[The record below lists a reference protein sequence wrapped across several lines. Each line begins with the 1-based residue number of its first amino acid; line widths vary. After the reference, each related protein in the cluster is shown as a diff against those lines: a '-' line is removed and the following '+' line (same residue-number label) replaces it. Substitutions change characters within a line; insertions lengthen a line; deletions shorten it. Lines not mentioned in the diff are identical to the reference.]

1 MAQLV
6 TINDMGELVKVNFS
20 GELTYRNQLL
30 RPDRETKFHIVT
42 NQIGDDF
49 LIVNH
54 EYNKINV
61 LSQDEKSLFSWN
73 IVSEDLYFQ
82 WFSFGYQS
90 DIFVVID
97 RTQEFVYLF
106 NLAGELLNS
115 KPLNGK
121 IPISVT
127 FSGSKNEFLIH
138 VVFEKSFMEFKLP
151 I

>member
-1 MAQLV
+1 
-6 TINDMGELVKVNFS
+6 
-20 GELTYRNQLL
+20 
-30 RPDRETKFHIVT
+30 
-42 NQIGDDF
+42 
-49 LIVNH
+49 
-54 EYNKINV
+54 
-61 LSQDEKSLFSWN
+61 
-73 IVSEDLYFQ
+73 
-82 WFSFGYQS
+82 
-90 DIFVVID
+90 VVID